1 LQDKLRIQ
9 TRLASIVILVTAI
22 SWLGI
27 SHIGGVYGWPP
38 KFAILMDF
46 AALAA
51 FGWAI
56 IVLFRVWRKSREDE
70 GN

>member
-27 SHIGGVYGWPP
+27 SHIGGVYEWPP